1 MTEIIQPRD
10 TVRLRP
16 IGALDP
22 ATTSS
27 DADLLLVE
35 QAGTARKITRGDL
48 LEDTETALLAYIDD
62 NALSTSVDNTFTG
75 DNTFSAPVS
84 LTSAGAGAIIQPIPS
99 EPGRLSFGRS
109 GFVRFSIEHSVAGN
123 LDFRYADGAGD
134 YQGTPFSISGS
145 GALTLLGTPT
155 APTAAPLTSTTQL
168 ATTAFT
174 TLAVGV
180 ATTDLTA
187 ALDTATD
194 DLTDAFTDADALKAN
209 LASPTFTGVPAGPT
223 AAANTDTTQLATTA
237 YVVAAQPLVAT
248 IQDNKA
254 STVGGGAAIV
264 GMQTRTLNTVAGA
277 TSIVSLSSNEFTLV
291 AGTYHIEWSVPAYA
305 TNSHQCY
312 LDNVTDSV
320 LTPGS
325 SEYALSPVQSRSV
338 GSIRVVLAATK
349 VYRLRHYTDVSSSQG
364 LGVTPAGGTG
374 GGQAVYARVV
384 ITKFA

>member
-99 EPGRLSFGRS
+99 EPGRLSFARS

-134 YQGTPFSISGS
+134 YLGTPFSISGS

-155 APTAAPLTSTTQL
+155 APTASPLTSTTQL

-180 ATTDLTA
+180 ATT
-187 ALDTATD
+187 
-194 DLTDAFTDADALKAN
+194 AFTDADALKADLASPALTGNPTAPTQTAGNDTTRLATTAFVTTADNLKAN

-223 AAANTDTTQLATTA
+223 AAVNTNTTQFATTA
-237 YVVAAQPLVAT
+237 FVRRDFVRPYTESAETTWAASSTVTIAHGLGYTPIDWCVVYRCIIAEDGYAVGDEINADAWSWTGTSPVSGSVAVDATNVVLTISANPRILSKTTRTGVTQAVANWRVVA
-248 IQDNKA
+248 
-254 STVGGGAAIV
+254 
-264 GMQTRTLNTVAGA
+264 
-277 TSIVSLSSNEFTLV
+277 
-291 AGTYHIEWSVPAYA
+291 Y
-305 TNSHQCY
+305 
-312 LDNVTDSV
+312 
-320 LTPGS
+320 
-325 SEYALSPVQSRSV
+325 
-338 GSIRVVLAATK
+338 
-349 VYRLRHYTDVSSSQG
+349 YR
-364 LGVTPAGGTG
+364 
-374 GGQAVYARVV
+374 
-384 ITKFA
+384 